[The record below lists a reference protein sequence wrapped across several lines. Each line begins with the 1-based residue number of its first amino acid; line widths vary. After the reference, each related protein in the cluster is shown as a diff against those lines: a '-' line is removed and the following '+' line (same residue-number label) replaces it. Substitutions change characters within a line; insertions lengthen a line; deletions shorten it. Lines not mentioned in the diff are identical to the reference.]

1 MQAMSMPLWF
11 SNLVAWSAQVA
22 LIGIIAG
29 LLLRLFQI
37 RHPHVLLAF
46 CRGLLVLTLA
56 LPILQPWHRL
66 ARVVP
71 IPPSSDT
78 FNIHSTGPTSAVALW
93 HFPDMGVLAKGVGIV
108 LVGGIALR
116 FVLLALGLI
125 RLRRLR
131 LASAP
136 VTDQDAS
143 AAILDQMRTR
153 VGVNAEFRLSTSV
166 DSPVTYGLMNPI
178 VLLPEKFLATDA
190 RLQSVI
196 ACHELLHARRRDW
209 PQHLVEEIVRA
220 VFWFHP
226 AILWLVSRIRIA
238 REQLVDL
245 EVVRVTNARKAYL
258 QALLEFTRRGARTA
272 AVPAPPFLTQH
283 QLVERISLISKEVHM
298 SRRRLFVSLGV
309 ISCCL
314 FIVVGLSAW
323 SFPLKRAP
331 RQSVST
337 EGNIIVPGGPAD
349 GISGGVSGGV
359 AGGVEG
365 AVNAAVS
372 GAVTGA
378 VNGGVSGALTTR
390 VSTDTPQVDSSSVW
404 IDTVKRGP
412 MVRQI
417 RGLGKLVR
425 AAGSTNLIAQV
436 SVPTFLT
443 VDVKPGQSASVA
455 SQKGPVSSGHVL
467 RVGPSGS
474 DDTRTIDVALDAKPE
489 GVDANLEIDA
499 SIDIEKI
506 DSALQVGRPVHG
518 AANTEISLFM
528 LDNDGN
534 DATRIKVKLGRSSVS
549 TIEILS
555 GLKEGDRVII
565 SDMSQVGSAD
575 HIRLIGQNH
584 TAPH

>member
-1 MQAMSMPLWF
+1 MSMPLWF

-22 LIGIIAG
+22 LLGLIAG
-29 LLLRLFQI
+29 LLLRVFPI
-37 RHPHVLLAF
+37 RHPRVLLAF

-66 ARVVP
+66 AREMP
-71 IPPSSDT
+71 LPTSANT
-78 FNIHSTGPTSAVALW
+78 FTFRSTGPTNDVAYW
-93 HFPDMGVLAKGVGIV
+93 RFPDMGALAKGVGIV
-108 LVGGIALR
+108 LVGGMVLR
-116 FVLLALGLI
+116 FVLLGLGLI

-136 VTDQDAS
+136 VTSQDAS
-143 AAILDQMRTR
+143 AATLDQMLAL
-153 VGVNAEFRLSTSV
+153 VGVKAEFRLSASV
-166 DSPVTYGLMNPI
+166 DSPVTYGLKNPV
-178 VLLPEKFLATDA
+178 VLLPESFLGTDA

-226 AILWLVSRIRIA
+226 AILWLISRIRIA

-283 QLVERISLISKEVHM
+283 QLVERVSLISKEVHM

-323 SFPLKRAP
+323 SFPLKRAA
-331 RQSVST
+331 RQSDSAASNVIT
-337 EGNIIVPGGPAD
+337 PGGPSD

-365 AVNAAVS
+365 GV
-372 GAVTGA
+372 G
-378 VNGGVSGALTTR
+378 GGVDGTLTKHA
-390 VSTDTPQVDSSSVW
+390 STDTPQVDSSTVW
-404 IDTVKRGP
+404 IDTVKKGP

-425 AAGSTNLIAQV
+425 AAGSANLIAQV
-436 SVPTFLT
+436 TVPTFLA
-443 VDVKPGQSASVA
+443 VDVKSGQSASVA
-455 SQKGPVSSGHVL
+455 SQKGPVSNGRVL
-467 RVGPSGS
+467 SVGPSGS
-474 DDTRTIDVALDAKPE
+474 GDTRTIDIALDSKPE
-489 GVDANLEIDA
+489 GVDANLDVDA
-499 SIDIEKI
+499 SVDIEKI

-518 AANTEISLFM
+518 VANTEISLFK

-565 SDMSQVGSAD
+565 SDMSHVGDAD
-575 HIRLIGQNH
+575 HIRLIDQNH
-584 TAPH
+584 TTPH

>member
-1 MQAMSMPLWF
+1 MSMPLWF
-11 SNLVAWSAQVA
+11 SNLVSWSAQVA
-22 LIGIIAG
+22 LLVLITG
-29 LLLRLFQI
+29 LLLRLFPI
-37 RHPHVLLAF
+37 RHPRVLLAF
-46 CRGLLVLTLA
+46 CRGLLLLTLA

-66 ARVVP
+66 SRVTP
-71 IPPSSDT
+71 LPDLSGT
-78 FNIHSTGPTSAVALW
+78 FTVGPAAPAPAAAYW
-93 HFPDMGVLAKGVGIV
+93 HFPSMPVVAKGIGVV

-136 VTDQDAS
+136 VTGQDPS
-143 AAILDQMRTR
+143 ATILDQMLAK
-153 VGVNAEFRLSTSV
+153 VGVNAEFRLSASV
-166 DSPVTYGLMNPI
+166 DSPVTYGLINPV
-178 VLLPEKFLATDA
+178 VLLPDNFLSTDA

-209 PQHLVEEIVRA
+209 PQHLIEEIVRA

-226 AILWLVSRIRIA
+226 AILWLISRIRIA

-258 QALLEFTRRGARTA
+258 QALLEFTQRGARTA

-298 SRRRLFVSLGV
+298 SRRRLLVSLGV

-331 RQSVST
+331 RQSDSSPS
-337 EGNIIVPGGPAD
+337 NIIVPGGPSD

-359 AGGVEG
+359 AGGVT
-365 AVNAAVS
+365 S
-372 GAVTGA
+372 GVTG
-378 VNGGVSGALTTR
+378 GIDGALTTHAP
-390 VSTDTPQVDSSSVW
+390 TDIPQVDSSTLV

-412 MVRQI
+412 MVRQV

-436 SVPTFLT
+436 TLPAFLT
-443 VDVKPGQSASVA
+443 ADVKAGQSASVA
-455 SQKGPVSSGHVL
+455 SQKGPLSNGHVL
-467 RVGPSGS
+467 SVGPSGS
-474 DDTRTIDVALDAKPE
+474 GDTRTIDIALDTKSE
-489 GVDANLEIDA
+489 GADANLEIDA

-506 DSALQVGRPVHG
+506 DSTLQVGRPVHG
-518 AANTEISLFM
+518 AANSETSLFR
-528 LDNDGN
+528 LDNNGT
-534 DATRIKVKLGRSSVS
+534 DATRINVKLGRASVNS
-549 TIEILS
+549 IEILS

-565 SDMSQVGSAD
+565 SDMSEVGNAD
-575 HIRLIGQNH
+575 HIHLTNQITRLRIESHAHSELQRFW
-584 TAPH
+584 